1 MLFIRCLSV
10 NPFCLKRFL
19 IIATHLLLLLTIAEA
34 QGLGNLRGRVIPVT
48 GQTLVL
54 DSLSVIPGSF
64 VLKNGQGVEMDSLL
78 YTVDYAKATLL
89 LSTQLAD
96 QEDTLFATFRV
107 FPMSMEQHFSKRN
120 YEQTLSPDSLM
131 NRYRARESSGI
142 YDEYAEDDLLQ
153 TQGSISRGIRFGG
166 NQGLSVNSN
175 MNLTLSGE
183 LGSGLM
189 VEGAISDRSIPLQP
203 DGSTHSL
210 EEFDHIHLRVY
221 KNNFSLQAG
230 DIELMSPQEGA
241 LLAFRRNVQGL
252 AYKDRFDR
260 EDDTLSVTAALAVPK
275 GKFSR
280 SHLNAI
286 EGNQGPYRLYG
297 EGGEPYII
305 ILSGSE
311 KVYVDGVLLQRG
323 EDGHYTMDYNAAE
336 LTFTYRMPITRN
348 SRIVVEFEYSERSY
362 ARFTTFA
369 QVNHHKGKW
378 EWGVGLFSE
387 QDSKNQPFDQEL
399 TPEVKEY
406 LATIGNDQDKAF
418 YPQADRVEFDKEKIQ
433 YEQVD
438 TLVDGYSHTIFRYT
452 TNDQAVVYRVYF
464 THVGEGNGSY
474 IPEFGLANG
483 RVYSWVAPV
492 GGKSQGSYEPVR
504 RLVTPKKSQM
514 VESQLTYHRKSQS
527 FITARYAL
535 SNTDLNTFSKLGN
548 EDNLGHAFQLSF
560 QEGFIRGER
569 GTKFIVGGDAL
580 QTTRGFRPV
589 ERIRPVEFER
599 DWSLNPESLTGGSER
614 LLNLWGSVEQKQRF
628 YTGAEAQHFSVGQ
641 WYSGNRMGASGWSK
655 HKRISTLWQGSVV
668 ASKDTLVNSAF
679 YKAKL
684 GLGSSVGL
692 IHLSVTGEME
702 NLKAENMELL
712 QLQSQSARWYQLKS
726 EVSLPDTLP
735 VRASLEHTYREDY
748 APNGNAMEWAYGSH
762 QLSANLTGSGKKAGN
777 FLVAL
782 GYRMENANLNLV
794 EAGQNPG
801 SALGRLEYSNRL
813 LKGLWVVGLGYEL
826 SSGME
831 PGMEYYYVEVPAGQ
845 GVYTWID
852 YNGNG
857 IMEPDEFEIAIF
869 SDEARF
875 IRINYPGTKLISIR
889 NNVFNLTSNLNAG
902 RIIKGKGFF
911 AKQMARI
918 TNQTSYRSSQKNRFE
933 DFIHYANPFIGDV
946 NDTLVT
952 SLTESFRNTLAYN
965 RNSKVF
971 GAEYIYR
978 QGAGKTILAN
988 GFEYKTQKGHRVA
1001 TWVGLGQSL
1010 TLRGEMEQLENHAVS
1025 EYFQNR
1031 DFSIEGQEGKG
1042 TLIYTSK
1049 KQHQAEGGVK
1059 YVQLEN
1065 VLGVEKLE
1073 SLEFFLKGDLIFSGK
1088 GSIMAQVSYVNNT
1101 FGGNN
1106 NSAVAYEMMKGLQ
1119 PGKNATWEITLRQR
1133 VSKLFELEL
1142 GYHGRY
1148 LGTGK
1153 VVHSGSMMARALF

>member
-1 MLFIRCLSV
+1 MD
-10 NPFCLKRFL
+10 
-19 IIATHLLLLLTIAEA
+19 
-34 QGLGNLRGRVIPVT
+34 NLRGRVISASAQAV
-48 GQTLVL
+48 VL
-54 DSLSVIPGSF
+54 DSLSLIPGSF
-64 VLKNGQGVEMDSLL
+64 VLKNQEGVEIDSLL
-78 YTVDYAKATLL
+78 YTIDYSKATLL
-89 LSTQLAD
+89 LSTQLVQ
-96 QEDTLFATFRV
+96 QEDSLIACYRV
-107 FPMSMEQHFSKRN
+107 FPMPMEQHFSKRN
-120 YEQTLSPDSLM
+120 YELTLSPDSLM
-131 NRYRARESSGI
+131 NRYRARDSRGT

-183 LGSGLM
+183 LGNGLM

-203 DGSTHSL
+203 EGSTHRL
-210 EEFDHIHLRVY
+210 EEFDHIHLKVY

-230 DIELMSPQEGA
+230 DIDLMPPHEGS
-241 LLAFRRNVQGL
+241 LITFRRNVQGL
-252 AYKDRFDR
+252 AYKDRFDK
-260 EDDTLSVTAALAVPK
+260 EDDTLSVTAVLAVPK

-280 SHLNAI
+280 SHLNSI

-311 KVYVDGVLLQRG
+311 RVYVDGVLLQRG
-323 EDGHYTMDYNAAE
+323 EDGHYIIDYNAAE

-362 ARFTTFA
+362 ARFITFA
-369 QVNHHKGKW
+369 HVDHRKGKW
-378 EWGVGLFSE
+378 QWGVGLFSE

-399 TPEVKEY
+399 TPEVREY
-406 LATIGNDQDKAF
+406 LATIGNDQEKAF

-433 YEQVD
+433 YEKVD
-438 TLVDGYSHTIFRYT
+438 TLVDGNSYTVYRYT
-452 TNDQAVVYRVYF
+452 TNAQAEVYRVYF

-474 IPEFGLANG
+474 FPEFGLANG

-492 GGKSQGSYEPVR
+492 DGKPQGSYEPVR

-514 VESQLTYHRKSQS
+514 VESRLTYHRKPQS
-527 FITARYAL
+527 FVTAGYAL
-535 SNTDLNTFSKLGN
+535 SNTDLNSFSKIGN
-548 EDNLGHAFQLSF
+548 EDNLGHAFQFSF
-560 QEGFIRGER
+560 QEGFKQGKR
-569 GTKFIVGGDAL
+569 GTKFTVGGDAL
-580 QTTRGFRPV
+580 QTTQGFRPV

-599 DWSLNPESLTGGSER
+599 DWSLNPQSLTGGSEQM
-614 LLNLWGSVEQKQRF
+614 LNLWGSMAQKEMLF
-628 YTGAEAQHFSVGQ
+628 AKAEAQSFSVGK
-641 WYSGNRMGASGWSK
+641 WYTGSRAATSGWSK
-655 HKRISTLWQGSVV
+655 HKRFSTLWQGSVV
-668 ASKDTLVNSAF
+668 GSKDTLVSSAF

-684 GLGSSVGL
+684 GLRSSMGL
-692 IHLSVTGEME
+692 INLRITGEME
-702 NLKAENMELL
+702 DLKAQNMELL
-712 QLQSQSARWYQLKS
+712 QLQPQSARWYQLNS
-726 EVSLPDTLP
+726 EVSLPDSLP
-735 VRASLEHTYREDY
+735 VRASLEHIYREDF
-748 APNGNAMEWAYGSH
+748 APDGNAMEWAHSSH
-762 QLSANLTGSGKKAGN
+762 QLSANFTGSGKKAGN
-777 FLVAL
+777 FLVAM
-782 GYRMENANLNLV
+782 GYRLANANRNLV
-794 EAGQNPG
+794 EAQENQG
-801 SALGRLEYSNRL
+801 SALARLEYNNRF
-813 LKGLWVVGLGYEL
+813 LKGFWAVGLGYEL
-826 SSGME
+826 NSGME

-857 IMEPDEFEIAIF
+857 IMEPDEFEIANF
-869 SDEARF
+869 PDEARF
-875 IRINYPGTKLISIR
+875 IRINFPGTKLISIR
-889 NNVFNLTSNLNAG
+889 NNAFNLTSNLNAG
-902 RIIKGKGFF
+902 RLIKAKSFF
-911 AKQMARI
+911 AKQMARF
-918 TNQTSYRSSQKNRFE
+918 TNQTSYRSRQKNRFE
-933 DFIHYANPFIGDV
+933 DFIQYANPFIGDV

-965 RNSKVF
+965 RSSRIF

-978 QGAGKTILAN
+978 EGGSKIIMAN
-988 GFEYKTQKGHRVA
+988 GFEHKKQKGHRVA

-1010 TLRGEMEQLENHAVS
+1010 TLRGEMEQLENHSVS
-1025 EYFQNR
+1025 EYFHHR
-1031 DFSIEGQEGKG
+1031 DYSIQGQEGKG
-1042 TLIYTSK
+1042 TLLYSSK

-1065 VLGVEKLE
+1065 DPGVEKLE
-1073 SLEFFLKGDLIFSGK
+1073 SLELFLKGDLIFSGR
-1088 GSIMAQVSYVNNT
+1088 GSLMGRVSYVQNT
-1101 FGGNN
+1101 FTGNT